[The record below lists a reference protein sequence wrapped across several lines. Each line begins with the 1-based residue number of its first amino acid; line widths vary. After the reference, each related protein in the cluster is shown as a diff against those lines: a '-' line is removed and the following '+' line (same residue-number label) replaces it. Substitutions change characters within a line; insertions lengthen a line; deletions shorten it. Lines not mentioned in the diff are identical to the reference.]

1 MLIGPIVGEKAAIG
15 QEKYFGILKKQ
26 QKCAKEN
33 AGLQFFT
40 AKLRDMI
47 QWQDKD
53 KKGRSIIMSDT
64 KKSAKGPAFGK
75 NMIPWGKS
83 SSPAINIGVPRRSAA

>member
-15 QEKYFGILKKQ
+15 QEKYLGILKKQ

-40 AKLRDMI
+40 AKPA
-47 QWQDKD
+47 
-53 KKGRSIIMSDT
+53 GYDT
-64 KKSAKGPAFGK
+64 MA
-75 NMIPWGKS
+75 
-83 SSPAINIGVPRRSAA
+83 R